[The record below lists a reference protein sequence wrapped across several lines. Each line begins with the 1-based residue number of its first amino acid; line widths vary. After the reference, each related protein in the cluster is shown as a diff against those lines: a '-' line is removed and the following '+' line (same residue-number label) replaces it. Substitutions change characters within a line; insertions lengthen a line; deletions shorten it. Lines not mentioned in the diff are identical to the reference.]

1 MKKYLFVLVVTTIFL
16 TACGPTQIVL
26 QNPETKEIV
35 QCKGDPLANWSPA
48 GAAKECAKGYEKAGY
63 IRLSEY

>member
-1 MKKYLFVLVVTTIFL
+1 MKKTIFL
-16 TACGPTQIVL
+16 LISFSLFLTGCGPTHIVL

-35 QCKGDPLANWSPA
+35 QCTGDALANWNPA
-48 GAAKECAKGYEKAGY
+48 GATKECAKGYEKAGY